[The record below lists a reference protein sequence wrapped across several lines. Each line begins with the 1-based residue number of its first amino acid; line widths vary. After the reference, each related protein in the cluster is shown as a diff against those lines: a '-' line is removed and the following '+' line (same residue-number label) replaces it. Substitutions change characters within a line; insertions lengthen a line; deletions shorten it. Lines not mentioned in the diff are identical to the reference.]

1 MTYLESFLYYDIDI
15 VRAIED
21 ELIPY
26 LNLFQ
31 SHNHALMKS
40 TFNVFS
46 SILYILASLIA
57 LICSPNVRIST
68 AYSFIRI
75 IEENMIIH
83 LT

>member
-1 MTYLESFLYYDIDI
+1 MTLT

-40 TFNVFS
+40 IHNVFS
-46 SILYILASLIA
+46 LIFYILASLIA
-57 LICSPNVRIST
+57 LICSLKVRIST
-68 AYSFIRI
+68 AYSSIRI
-75 IEENMIIH
+75 IKGNVIIH